1 MSDDRPALLPTGV
14 VRFCRSRSQGR
25 RCTRPLDHPG
35 LHRHR
40 AIMWTDA
47 TADAPRCPGSGVAG
61 EPADPLADGYPDGRA
76 LCPVCLRFIDL
87 TGDGALQPHDTSDP
101 DETDA
106 EAAHRQEW
114 LNTHGW

>member
-1 MSDDRPALLPTGV
+1 MT
-14 VRFCRSRSQGR
+14 VRFCRSRNDGR

-47 TADAPRCPGSGVAG
+47 AADPARCTGSGDPG
-61 EPADPLADGYPDGRA
+61 EPAAVLADGWPHGRA
-76 LCPVCLRFIDL
+76 LCPVCHRFVPLEDGRL
-87 TGDGALQPHDTSDP
+87 TSHETSDP
-101 DETDA
+101 HETDA
-106 EAAHRQEW
+106 ETTRRREW

>member
-1 MSDDRPALLPTGV
+1 MT
-14 VRFCRSRSQGR
+14 VRFCRSRNAGR

-47 TADAPRCPGSGVAG
+47 A
-61 EPADPLADGYPDGRA
+61 ADPSLCASSHAPGTPSAALEDGWPDGRA
-76 LCPVCLRFIDL
+76 LCPLCHRFIPLEADRVL
-87 TGDGALQPHDTSDP
+87 AEHDTSDP
-101 DETDA
+101 AEPDA
-106 EAAHRQEW
+106 EASHRREW